1 MANALAT
8 GLMPDDKFL
17 QTGLSSGMSAT
28 AGIHSSKPKPVPE
41 EQAGKNILPVDYVPT
56 SSTRLDIP
64 TAKGTP
70 VKVAPISIG
79 AWPWGDKGTF
89 HWSEDQLPEIKAAWK
104 KLYDAGLTFIDTA
117 SAYGNGRSEEI
128 VGELVRGLPR
138 DSYVIQTKYLSLPT
152 ALNSYTHP
160 VDAVVQEC
168 KKSLQRLGLEYMD
181 IYLIHGHIH
190 PQSIGK
196 VAEGLAKCVEQ
207 GLTKAVGVANYSNDD
222 VLKMK
227 AELAKYNVPLAT
239 QQVEFS
245 ILRRLPELEGEIDLC
260 QKNGIIFQSY
270 SSLAQA
276 RLGGDYSP
284 SNPPPKSYKFSNY
297 AMEDIQSTLDVVKS
311 IADKRGK
318 SMASVAL
325 NYNISKG
332 ALPVVGI
339 RTQKQAQ
346 DTIDA
351 LGWRLTQEEITAI
364 DRVSVYG
371 NKTALWQ
378 QG

>member
-1 MANALAT
+1 
-8 GLMPDDKFL
+8 MPDDKFL
-17 QTGLSSGMSAT
+17 QTGLSAGMSAT
-28 AGIHSSKPKPVPE
+28 AGIHSSKPEPVPE
-41 EQAGKNILPVDYVPT
+41 EHAGKNILPLDYVPKT
-56 SSTRLDIP
+56 STRLDIA

-79 AWPWGDKGTF
+79 AWPWGDKATF
-89 HWSEDQLPEIKAAWK
+89 HWSEEQLPEIKAVWK

-117 SAYGNGRSEEI
+117 SAYGDGRSEEI

-152 ALNSYTHP
+152 AVNNYLHP
-160 VDAVVQEC
+160 VDAVVTEC
-168 KKSLQRLGLEYMD
+168 KKSLERLGLEYLD
-181 IYLIHGHIH
+181 IYLIHGPIH
-190 PQSIGK
+190 PQGVAQI
-196 VAEGLAKCVEQ
+196 AEGLAKCVEQ

-222 VLKMK
+222 LLKMK

-245 ILRRLPELEGEIDLC
+245 ILRRLPEIEGEIDVC
-260 QKNGIIFQSY
+260 QKNGVIFQSY

-276 RLGGDYSP
+276 KLGGDYDAA
-284 SNPPPKSYKFSNY
+284 NPPPSTYKFSNY

-339 RTQKQAQ
+339 KTQKQAQ
-346 DTIDA
+346 DAIDA
-351 LGWRLTQEEITAI
+351 LGWRLTEEEVTAI